1 MAPARRCL
9 LIACLAIGCVPATAH
24 AQGALANFPDLVVAQ
39 FTNMAAGW
47 VGQFQVYARN
57 TFGLLGVISAGWIGI
72 RLALAG
78 ASLEEFLAEY
88 CGLLFFLG
96 IGLFALGNGPEF
108 INDIIASFRTLGKV
122 GNGAGMSPGS
132 ILTAGLNV
140 INEIWHQV
148 SIWSPSASAGL
159 IIVGCI
165 VILCIAFICACMVVA
180 LVQVALYVPVAVLFM
195 AFLGSPWTRDLS
207 MRMLMQSFALGV
219 KLMMLELMAAASLQF
234 VQNMIGVTRDFTALN
249 AGVVMAASLILA
261 FMSKIIPDWMAH
273 AIGGASI
280 GEGGAIRGAAIAAVS
295 AGVGAAAG
303 AVGVGAAAFQA
314 GTLASAQ
321 ETNGGGMF
329 GGNTLGSGASAEGAS
344 GGGGAIGQAARGA
357 GNFAANMASAAATD
371 LGHRLG
377 GNARHG
383 AMGGR
388 MADRM
393 AQQVRDL
400 ETGAEVPKNR
410 LFGGAALNADGTITK
425 GANAAAGASGAVE
438 AAAEPWMAE
447 SGGYSR
453 MAPEH
458 QESAQR
464 SYDAWSA
471 DNPGPAEKYDI
482 EDYVSYAQE
491 RAAERRAVSRSS

>member
-9 LIACLAIGCVPATAH
+9 LIACLAVGCVPATAH

-96 IGLFALGNGPEF
+96 IGLFALANGPEF
-108 INDIIASFRTLGKV
+108 INDIITSFRILGKV

-180 LVQVALYVPVAVLFM
+180 LVQVALYVPVAVLFT

-261 FMSKIIPDWMAH
+261 IMSKIIPDWMAH
-273 AIGGASI
+273 AIGGTSI
-280 GEGGAIRGAAIAAVS
+280 GEGGVIRGAAATAFATAAAATGAGAAVFE
-295 AGVGAAAG
+295 AG
-303 AVGVGAAAFQA
+303 ALA
-314 GTLASAQ
+314 GAQ

-329 GGNTLGSGASAEGAS
+329 GGNTLGSGAGAEGAS
-344 GGGGAIGQAARGA
+344 GGGGGAIGQGARGV

-377 GNARHG
+377 GQSRHG
-383 AMGGR
+383 TMGGR

-393 AQQVRDL
+393 AQQIREL
-400 ETGAEVPKNR
+400 ETDAGTPVKPASP
-410 LFGGAALNADGTITK
+410 FGGAALNAGGTIAR
-425 GANAAAGASGAVE
+425 GANATAGASGAAE

-453 MAPEH
+453 MGPEH

-471 DNPGPAEKYDI
+471 DNPGPAERYDI